1 MSKQSKQ
8 SMQRKPRREY
18 GAGSL
23 RKHKGSKNW
32 YIRYYLPDGRRI
44 EEPTGTPVKQRALAL
59 LQKRLAERE
68 LGVSP
73 AQDLKKLTYESIR
86 QSLLDDYRMKGRRS
100 LRNGRL
106 AFGGLS
112 HLDKF
117 FAGKSVAVITSDTIR
132 RFIAARQADGAQAAT
147 INRSLALLRRM
158 LNLAR
163 IEGKI
168 QTVPYFPALKENPPR
183 KGFVTHEQFGR
194 LLAALPERLKP
205 LIMLLYWTG
214 VRVGEARK
222 IEWPQIDLNQRQIV
236 MLGEQTKS
244 GQPRILPLPDEL
256 VATLETVLEPNRRGR
271 VFYQGSFRRSWAR
284 ACEQAGL
291 GHRIKT
297 SNGFPKY
304 EGLLVH
310 DLRRSAVRNLRE
322 AGVAETIIMA
332 ISGHRTTEVFRRY
345 SIMSSEDLCRAMKQ
359 LEASLR
365 VIDIQGAPATALPT
379 ASNGG
384 SSGVGVETTIA
395 SLENGGKMGEVSE
408 PISRK

>member
-395 SLENGGKMGEVSE
+395 SLENGGKMGEILE
-408 PISRK
+408 PIARK

>member
-284 ACEQAGL
+284 ACERAG
-291 GHRIKT
+291 
-297 SNGFPKY
+297 Y

-310 DLRRSAVRNLRE
+310 DLRRSAIRNLRE
-322 AGVAETIIMA
+322 SGVPESIIML
-332 ISGHRTTEVFRRY
+332 ISGHRTTAVFHRY
-345 SIMSSEDLCRAMKQ
+345 SIASTEDLHRAMKQ

>member
-1 MSKQSKQ
+1 MGKQ
-8 SMQRKPRREY
+8 RREY

-23 RKHKGSKNW
+23 RRHRGSRIW
-32 YIRYYLPDGRRI
+32 YLRYYLPDGRRI
-44 EEPTGTPVKQRALAL
+44 EESSGTHVKQKALSL
-59 LQKRLAERE
+59 LQKRLGERE
-68 LGVSP
+68 QGIAP

-86 QSLLDDYRMKGRRS
+86 QALLNDYAMRGRRS

-106 AFGGLS
+106 SFGGLS

-117 FAGKSVAVITSDTIR
+117 FAHKNVASITTDTIR
-132 RFIAARQADGAQAAT
+132 RFIAARQAAGAQPST
-147 INRSLALLRRM
+147 VNRSIALLRRM
-158 LNLAR
+158 LNIAKT
-163 IEGKI
+163 ENKI
-168 QTVPYFPALKENPPR
+168 QTLPHFPFLKENPPR

-384 SSGVGVETTIA
+384 SLGADCS
-395 SLENGGKMGEVSE
+395 
-408 PISRK
+408 

>member
-168 QTVPYFPALKENPPR
+168 QTVPYFPTLKENPPR

-194 LLAALPERLKP
+194 LLAALPEKLHP
-205 LIMLLYWTG
+205 LIMLLYWCG
-214 VRVGEARK
+214 CRIGEARK
-222 IEWPQIDLNQRQIV
+222 IEWSQVDLDKRQII
-236 MLGEQTKS
+236 LHGEQAKS

-256 VATLETVLEPNRRGR
+256 IEILQAVPEPDRRGR

-297 SNGFPKY
+297 SSGFPKY

-322 AGVAETIIMA
+322 AGVAETTIMM

-345 SIMSSEDLCRAMKQ
+345 SIVSGEDLRRAMKQ

-365 VIDIQGAPATALPT
+365 AINIQGTPVDAL
-379 ASNGG
+379 A
-384 SSGVGVETTIA
+384 
-395 SLENGGKMGEVSE
+395 ENGGRSGEIARTTIEFPKNRGSLGEILE